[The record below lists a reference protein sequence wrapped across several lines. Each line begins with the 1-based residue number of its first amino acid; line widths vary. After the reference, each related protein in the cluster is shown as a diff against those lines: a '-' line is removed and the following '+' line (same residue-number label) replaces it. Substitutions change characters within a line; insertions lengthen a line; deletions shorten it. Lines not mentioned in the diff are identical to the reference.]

1 MATATFSYATQANF
15 KDYFPHLMG
24 SDNKTPVYN
33 WNLGLSNFILATLD
47 IYYANNT
54 GLVDTLFF
62 DGAEVDKIT
71 FNTTETTQVKTAMNR
86 DASSLVVD
94 STSAFGVGDIIK
106 IDNEY
111 MMVTAVPSVDTLT
124 ISTPATNRG
133 LFNTSAQHHPI
144 DTSVYIII
152 DGSADVGDDTS
163 ADPDALS
170 FVYDTDLDLS
180 LLITNTLDP
189 NDYVIESGSDYKTYI
204 NNQLYRASMELN
216 NMLDGR
222 FPNPIPKT
230 FIHSDTPSSDNAEY
244 DAILVKLTCYVLAV
258 NMLRSSGDYEQAEIV
273 QNEITNIDRIGMVDK
288 LNAGEYKLAFETD
301 KTDSSGDIIE
311 VTNTGSMNLVE
322 TYGEWT
328 GIRYDRV
335 QIICTTAGAYGT
347 AKYSIKTSDSSA
359 LYGTTTTGQD
369 VTGGLDY
376 IGNGLY
382 IRFEGNAMAEHDRW
396 DIEVRNYALKQ
407 TNSQGTRSVDSIRND
422 LQPAK
427 ITPRRN
433 RY

>member
-1 MATATFSYATQANF
+1 MATSTFSYATQSNF
-15 KDYFPHLMG
+15 KDYFPHLVSM

-33 WNLGLSNFILATLD
+33 FNQLFTHGGNELYEAD
-47 IYYANNT
+47 NT
-54 GLVDTLFF
+54 GLVEVLFK
-62 DGAEVDKIT
+62 DGQDLTPYQKTENYTDST
-71 FNTTETTQVKTAMNR
+71 TNTNEALDVIETAI
-86 DASSLVVD
+86 DVVD
-94 STSAFGVGDIIK
+94 GSVFAYGDIIK
-106 IDNEY
+106 IDNEK
-111 MMVTAVPSVDTLT
+111 MLVTNISSNT
-124 ISTPATNRG
+124 ITVERGFLGTTTATHSTST
-133 LFNTSAQHHPI
+133 
-144 DTSVYIII
+144 DVYI
-152 DGSADVGDDTS
+152 GVTWTEQNQWLYNAGC
-163 ADPDALS
+163 DALL
-170 FVYDTDLDLS
+170 FYATD
-180 LLITNTLDP
+180 IDP
-189 NDYVIESGSDYKTYI
+189 NNLAMESGSDFETFM

-222 FPNPIPKT
+222 FPNPVPKT

-258 NMLRSSGDYEQAEIV
+258 NMLRASGDYEQAEIV
-273 QNEITNIDRIGMVDK
+273 QNEITNIDRTGMVDK

-347 AKYSIKTSDSSA
+347 AKFSIKTSDSSA

-382 IRFEGNAMAEHDRW
+382 IRFEGNAMAENDRW

-407 TNSQGTRSVDSIRND
+407 TNSQGTRSINSIRND